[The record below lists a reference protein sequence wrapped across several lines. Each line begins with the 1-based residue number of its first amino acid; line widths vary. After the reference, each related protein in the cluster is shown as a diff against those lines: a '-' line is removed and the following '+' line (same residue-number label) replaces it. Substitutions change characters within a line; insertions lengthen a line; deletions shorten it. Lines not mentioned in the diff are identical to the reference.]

1 MLEME
6 TYPGWPGGGSA
17 SVYAITYPPIFTKV
31 GYSNHTFFF
40 GPKPPILSF
49 LAQVNV
55 KGNYVKCDLMLI
67 F

>member
-31 GYSNHTFFF
+31 GYSNAHLFLWTKTPNSFFF
-40 GPKPPILSF
+40 STSECEG
-49 LAQVNV
+49 
-55 KGNYVKCDLMLI
+55 
-67 F
+67 